1 MFRRPHTFYVE
12 FPPLEGKY
20 AIFYFVELFTSL
32 ALHILFYFPPF
43 IWFTAGTV
51 GWICGKGLEVHWF
64 QTEPCN
70 PLEEGLLL
78 CFHVPES
85 KQRRMP
91 ICSVSCM
98 PWGTIQ
104 NTEENK
110 GGSPECWWFDG
121 DLSSWVMSSTVMC
134 RHLVVYQGLF
144 GWWAMVRTCEGL
156 CLLWENVHS
165 WGKITILHSLL
176 DGITLKYVFLLCL
189 GLTLNACKIRKKYL
203 L

>member
-1 MFRRPHTFYVE
+1 MFRRPHTFYIE

-20 AIFYFVELFTSL
+20 TIFYFVVLFTSL

-43 IWFTAGTV
+43 IWFTAGTI
-51 GWICGKGLEVHWF
+51 GWMCRKGLEVHWF

-110 GGSPECWWFDG
+110 GGVLSADDLMETCHHELCHLQLCADIWWCTKDYLGGEQWLERVKGCVYCERMF
-121 DLSSWVMSSTVMC
+121 TV
-134 RHLVVYQGLF
+134 G
-144 GWWAMVRTCEGL
+144 E
-156 CLLWENVHS
+156 
-165 WGKITILHSLL
+165 K
-176 DGITLKYVFLLCL
+176 
-189 GLTLNACKIRKKYL
+189 
-203 L
+203 